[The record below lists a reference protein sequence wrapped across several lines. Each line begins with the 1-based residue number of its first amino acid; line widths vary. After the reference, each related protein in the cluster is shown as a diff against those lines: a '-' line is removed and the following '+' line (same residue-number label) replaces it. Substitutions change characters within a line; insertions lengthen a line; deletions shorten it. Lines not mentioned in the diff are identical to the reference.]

1 VPVARGTPVRLPVAG
16 RVTMRTMFV
25 VTLLVIAVGLTY
37 FLTLGVLH
45 R

>member
-1 VPVARGTPVRLPVAG
+1 VI
-16 RVTMRTMFV
+16 MRTMFV
-25 VTLLVIAVGLTY
+25 LTLLVIAVGLSY